1 MKYHEPLAVL
11 EILDMDEQQ
20 LLLTCLLMTMGT
32 EKTHEIAMQTVAMLK
47 ENNREEVAVMLER
60 AAGKMTA

>member
-1 MKYHEPLAVL
+1 MNYFEPLAVL

-20 LLLTCLLMTMGT
+20 LLLTCLLMALGT
-32 EKTHEIAMQTVAMLK
+32 EKTYEIAMQTVSMLK
-47 ENNREEVAVMLER
+47 DNNREEVAGMLEK